1 MLGFRFEDIQ
11 LHLHFCNNESFMIKR
26 LLLFLLFFPLVVLA
40 QFDTIIKGKVVS
52 TSSSLDGIHILNL
65 NKGIGV
71 ATDDRGYFAIRVTIG
86 DTLQFSAI
94 HLIATKHIVVKDDFG
109 ENLLFVEMKSKLN
122 ELEEVT
128 IVQYK
133 NINAVSLGIIP
144 KNQRTYTP
152 AERKLKTAS
161 DVDGQYGTN
170 TQIGLDPLL
179 NWISGRTRMLKKEVE
194 VEKKEFLIDQ
204 TADYYQKEYFT
215 NVLKIPEDYVDGF
228 LFYIVENERFVR
240 AMKDKNK
247 TMATF
252 ILSELAVEYINVG
265 ELESLN
271 STKNEK

>member
-1 MLGFRFEDIQ
+1 MT
-11 LHLHFCNNESFMIKR
+11 KR
-26 LLLFLLFFPLVVLA
+26 LLLFFIFFSLLGWA
-40 QFDTIIKGKVVS
+40 QSDTIIKGKVVS
-52 TSSSLDGIHILNL
+52 TSSSLEGIHILNL

-71 ATDDRGYFAIRVTIG
+71 ATNDRGYFSIRVTIG

-94 HLIATKHIVVKDDFG
+94 HLIATKHIIEKDDFG

-144 KNQRTYTP
+144 KNQKTYTP
-152 AERKLKTAS
+152 AERKLKAAS
-161 DVDGQYGTN
+161 EMSIGT
-170 TQIGLDPLL
+170 IISIDPLL

-194 VEKKEFLIDQ
+194 VERKEFLIDR

-215 NVLKIPEDYVDGF
+215 DVLKIPEDYVDGF
-228 LFYIVENERFVR
+228 LFYVVENSRFVM

-252 ILSELAVEYINVG
+252 ILSELAVEYLKVS
-265 ELESLN
+265 ELQPSI
-271 STKNEK
+271 SDKNEK

>member
-1 MLGFRFEDIQ
+1 MFFSLLGW
-11 LHLHFCNNESFMIKR
+11 
-26 LLLFLLFFPLVVLA
+26 A
-40 QFDTIIKGKVVS
+40 QSDTIIKGKVVS
-52 TSSSLDGIHILNL
+52 TSSSLEGIHILNL
-65 NKGIGV
+65 NKGIGI
-71 ATDDRGYFAIRVTIG
+71 ATDDRGYFAIRVAIG

-94 HLIATKHIVVKDDFG
+94 HLIATKHIIEKDDFG

-144 KNQRTYTP
+144 KNQKTYTP
-152 AERKLKTAS
+152 AERKLKAAS
-161 DVDGQYGTN
+161 EMSIGT
-170 TQIGLDPLL
+170 IISIDPLL

-194 VEKKEFLIDQ
+194 VEKKEFLIDV

-215 NVLKIPEDYVDGF
+215 DVLKIPEDYVDGF
-228 LFYIVENERFVR
+228 LFYVVENSRFVT

-252 ILSELAVEYINVG
+252 ILSELAVEYLKVS
-265 ELESLN
+265 ELQPSI
-271 STKNEK
+271 SDKNEK

>member
-1 MLGFRFEDIQ
+1 
-11 LHLHFCNNESFMIKR
+11 MIKQ
-26 LLLFLLFFPLVVLA
+26 LLFFLFLFHFSGWA
-40 QFDTIIKGKVVS
+40 QSDTIIKGKIVS
-52 TSSSLDGIHILNL
+52 TSSSLEGIHILNL
-65 NKGIGV
+65 NKGIGI
-71 ATDDRGYFAIRVTIG
+71 ATDDRGYFSIRVTIG

-94 HLIATKHIVVKDDFG
+94 HLIGTKHIIKKDDFG

-144 KNQRTYTP
+144 KNQKTYTP

-161 DVDGQYGTN
+161 EMSIGT
-170 TQIGLDPLL
+170 IISIDPLL

-194 VEKKEFLIDQ
+194 IEIKEFLIDQ

-215 NVLKIPEDYVDGF
+215 DVLKIPEDYVDGF

-252 ILSELAVEYINVG
+252 ILSELAVEYLKVT
-265 ELESLN
+265 ELQP
-271 STKNEK
+271 STSVKNEK

>member
-1 MLGFRFEDIQ
+1 MT
-11 LHLHFCNNESFMIKR
+11 KR
-26 LLLFLLFFPLVVLA
+26 LLLFLFFFSLLGWA
-40 QFDTIIKGKVVS
+40 QSDTIIKGKVVS
-52 TSSSLDGIHILNL
+52 TSSSLEGIHILNL
-65 NKGIGV
+65 NKGIGI
-71 ATDDRGYFAIRVTIG
+71 ATDDRGYFAIRVAIG

-94 HLIATKHIVVKDDFG
+94 HLVATKHIIEKDDFV

-144 KNQRTYTP
+144 KNQKTYTP
-152 AERKLKTAS
+152 AERKLKAAS
-161 DVDGQYGTN
+161 EMSIGT
-170 TQIGLDPLL
+170 IISIDPLL

-194 VEKKEFLIDQ
+194 EERKEFLIDR

-215 NVLKIPEDYVDGF
+215 DVLKIPEDYVDGF
-228 LFYIVENERFVR
+228 LFYIVENSRFVM

-252 ILSELAVEYINVG
+252 ILSELAVEYLKVS
-265 ELESLN
+265 ELQPSI
-271 STKNEK
+271 SDKNEK

>member
-1 MLGFRFEDIQ
+1 
-11 LHLHFCNNESFMIKR
+11 MIKR
-26 LLLFLLFFPLVVLA
+26 LLFFFLFFPLVVLA

-65 NKGIGV
+65 NRRIGV
-71 ATDDRGYFAIRVTIG
+71 ATDTRGYFSIRVTIG

-94 HLIATKHIVVKDDFG
+94 HLIATNHIVAKDDFSD
-109 ENLLFVEMKSKLN
+109 NLLFVEMKSKLN

-252 ILSELAVEYINVG
+252 ILSELAVEYIKVG

-271 STKNEK
+271 SNKNEK

>member
-1 MLGFRFEDIQ
+1 
-11 LHLHFCNNESFMIKR
+11 MIK
-26 LLLFLLFFPLVVLA
+26 LLLFFLFLFHFSGWA
-40 QFDTIIKGKVVS
+40 QSDTIIKGKIVS
-52 TSSSLDGIHILNL
+52 TSSSLEGIHILNL
-65 NKGIGV
+65 NKGIGI
-71 ATDDRGYFAIRVTIG
+71 ATDDRGYFSIRVTIG

-94 HLIATKHIVVKDDFG
+94 HLIGTKHIIKKDDFG

-144 KNQRTYTP
+144 KNQKTYTP

-161 DVDGQYGTN
+161 EMSIGT
-170 TQIGLDPLL
+170 IISIDPLL

-194 VEKKEFLIDQ
+194 IEIKEFLIDQ
-204 TADYYQKEYFT
+204 AADYYQKEYFT
-215 NVLKIPEDYVDGF
+215 DVLKIPEDYVDGF

-252 ILSELAVEYINVG
+252 ILSELAVEYLKVT
-265 ELESLN
+265 ELQP
-271 STKNEK
+271 STSVKNEK

>member
-1 MLGFRFEDIQ
+1 MT
-11 LHLHFCNNESFMIKR
+11 KR
-26 LLLFLLFFPLVVLA
+26 LPLFLLFFSLLGWA
-40 QFDTIIKGKVVS
+40 QSDTIIKGKVVS
-52 TSSSLDGIHILNL
+52 TSSSLEGIHILNL
-65 NKGIGV
+65 NKGIGI
-71 ATDDRGYFAIRVTIG
+71 ATDDRGYFAIRVAIG

-94 HLIATKHIVVKDDFG
+94 HLVATKHIIEKDDFG

-144 KNQRTYTP
+144 KNQKTYTP
-152 AERKLKTAS
+152 AERKLKAAS
-161 DVDGQYGTN
+161 EMSIGT
-170 TQIGLDPLL
+170 IISIDPLL

-194 VEKKEFLIDQ
+194 EERKEFLIDR

-215 NVLKIPEDYVDGF
+215 DVLKIPEDYVDGF
-228 LFYIVENERFVR
+228 LFYIVENSRFVM

-252 ILSELAVEYINVG
+252 ILSELAVEYLKVS
-265 ELESLN
+265 ELQPSI
-271 STKNEK
+271 SDKNEK

>member
-1 MLGFRFEDIQ
+1 
-11 LHLHFCNNESFMIKR
+11 MIKR
-26 LLLFLLFFPLVVLA
+26 LLPFFMFFSLLGWA
-40 QFDTIIKGKVVS
+40 QSDTIIKGKVVS
-52 TSSSLDGIHILNL
+52 TSSSLEGIHILNL
-65 NKGIGV
+65 NKGIGI
-71 ATDDRGYFAIRVTIG
+71 ATDDRGYFAIRVAIG

-94 HLIATKHIVVKDDFG
+94 HLVATKHIIEKDDFG

-144 KNQRTYTP
+144 KNQKTYTP
-152 AERKLKTAS
+152 AERKLKAAS
-161 DVDGQYGTN
+161 EMSIGT
-170 TQIGLDPLL
+170 IISIDPLL

-194 VEKKEFLIDQ
+194 EERKEFLIDR

-215 NVLKIPEDYVDGF
+215 DVLKIPEDYVDGF
-228 LFYIVENERFVR
+228 LFYIVENSRFVM

-252 ILSELAVEYINVG
+252 ILSELAVEYLKVS
-265 ELESLN
+265 ELQPSI
-271 STKNEK
+271 SDKNEK

>member
-1 MLGFRFEDIQ
+1 MTKQ
-11 LHLHFCNNESFMIKR
+11 
-26 LLLFLLFFPLVVLA
+26 LLLFLLFFSFLGWA
-40 QFDTIIKGKVVS
+40 QSDTIIKGKVVS
-52 TSSSLDGIHILNL
+52 TSSSLEGIHILNL
-65 NKGIGV
+65 NKGIGI
-71 ATDDRGYFAIRVTIG
+71 ATNDRGYFSIRVTIG

-94 HLIATKHIVVKDDFG
+94 HLIATKHIIEKDDFG

-144 KNQRTYTP
+144 KNQKTYTP
-152 AERKLKTAS
+152 AERKLKAAS
-161 DVDGQYGTN
+161 EMSIGT
-170 TQIGLDPLL
+170 IISIDPLL

-194 VEKKEFLIDQ
+194 VERKEFLIDR

-215 NVLKIPEDYVDGF
+215 DVLKIPEDYVDGF
-228 LFYIVENERFVR
+228 LFYVVENSRFVM

-252 ILSELAVEYINVG
+252 ILSELAVEYLKVS
-265 ELESLN
+265 ELQPSI
-271 STKNEK
+271 SDKNEK

>member
-1 MLGFRFEDIQ
+1 MTKQ
-11 LHLHFCNNESFMIKR
+11 
-26 LLLFLLFFPLVVLA
+26 LLLFLLFFSFLGWA
-40 QFDTIIKGKVVS
+40 QSDTIIKGKVVS
-52 TSSSLDGIHILNL
+52 TSSSLEGIHILNL

-71 ATDDRGYFAIRVTIG
+71 ATNDRGYFSIRVTIG

-94 HLIATKHIVVKDDFG
+94 HLIATKHIIEKDDFG

-144 KNQRTYTP
+144 KNQKTYTP
-152 AERKLKTAS
+152 AERKLKAAS
-161 DVDGQYGTN
+161 EMSIGT
-170 TQIGLDPLL
+170 IISIDPLL

-194 VEKKEFLIDQ
+194 VERKEFLIDR

-215 NVLKIPEDYVDGF
+215 DVLKIPEDYVDGF
-228 LFYIVENERFVR
+228 LFYVVENSRFVM

-252 ILSELAVEYINVG
+252 ILSELAVEYLKVS
-265 ELESLN
+265 ELQPSI
-271 STKNEK
+271 SDKNEK

>member
-1 MLGFRFEDIQ
+1 MT
-11 LHLHFCNNESFMIKR
+11 KR
-26 LLLFLLFFPLVVLA
+26 LPLFLLFFSLLGWA
-40 QFDTIIKGKVVS
+40 QSDTIIKGKVVS
-52 TSSSLDGIHILNL
+52 TSSSLEGIHVLNL
-65 NKGIGV
+65 NKGIGI
-71 ATDDRGYFAIRVTIG
+71 ATDDRGYFAIRVAIG

-94 HLIATKHIVVKDDFG
+94 HLVATKHIIEKDDFG

-144 KNQRTYTP
+144 KNQKTYTP
-152 AERKLKTAS
+152 AERKLKAAS
-161 DVDGQYGTN
+161 EMSIGT
-170 TQIGLDPLL
+170 IISIDPLL

-194 VEKKEFLIDQ
+194 EERKEFLIDR

-215 NVLKIPEDYVDGF
+215 DVLKIPEDYVDGF
-228 LFYIVENERFVR
+228 LFYIVENSRFVM

-252 ILSELAVEYINVG
+252 ILSELAVEYLKVS
-265 ELESLN
+265 ELQPSI
-271 STKNEK
+271 SDKNEK

>member
-1 MLGFRFEDIQ
+1 
-11 LHLHFCNNESFMIKR
+11 MIKR
-26 LLLFLLFFPLVVLA
+26 LLLFFMFFSLLGWA
-40 QFDTIIKGKVVS
+40 QSDTIIKGKVVS
-52 TSSSLDGIHILNL
+52 TSSSLEGIHILNL
-65 NKGIGV
+65 NKGIGI
-71 ATDDRGYFAIRVTIG
+71 ATDDRGYFAIRVAIG

-94 HLIATKHIVVKDDFG
+94 HLIATKHIIEKDDFG

-144 KNQRTYTP
+144 KNQKTYTP
-152 AERKLKTAS
+152 AERKLKAAS
-161 DVDGQYGTN
+161 EMSIGT
-170 TQIGLDPLL
+170 IISIDPLL

-194 VEKKEFLIDQ
+194 VERKEFLIDR

-215 NVLKIPEDYVDGF
+215 DVLKIPEDYVDGF
-228 LFYIVENERFVR
+228 LFYVVENSRFVM

-252 ILSELAVEYINVG
+252 ILSELAVEYLKVS
-265 ELESLN
+265 ELQPSI
-271 STKNEK
+271 SDKNEK

>member
-1 MLGFRFEDIQ
+1 
-11 LHLHFCNNESFMIKR
+11 MIKR
-26 LLLFLLFFPLVVLA
+26 LLPFFMFFSLLGWA
-40 QFDTIIKGKVVS
+40 QSDTIIKGKVVS
-52 TSSSLDGIHILNL
+52 TSSSLEGIHILNL
-65 NKGIGV
+65 NKGIGI
-71 ATDDRGYFAIRVTIG
+71 ATDDRGYFAIRVAIG

-94 HLIATKHIVVKDDFG
+94 HLIATKHIIEKDDFG

-144 KNQRTYTP
+144 KNQKTYTP
-152 AERKLKTAS
+152 AERKLKAAS
-161 DVDGQYGTN
+161 EMSIGT
-170 TQIGLDPLL
+170 IISIDPLL

-194 VEKKEFLIDQ
+194 EERKEFLIDR

-215 NVLKIPEDYVDGF
+215 DVLKIPEDYVDGF
-228 LFYIVENERFVR
+228 LFYVVENSRFVT

-252 ILSELAVEYINVG
+252 ILSELAVEY
-265 ELESLN
+265 LRFQ
-271 STKNEK
+271 

>member
-1 MLGFRFEDIQ
+1 MT
-11 LHLHFCNNESFMIKR
+11 KR
-26 LLLFLLFFPLVVLA
+26 LLLFFMFFSLLGWA
-40 QFDTIIKGKVVS
+40 QSDTIIKGKVVS
-52 TSSSLDGIHILNL
+52 TSSSLEGIHILNL

-71 ATDDRGYFAIRVTIG
+71 ATNDRGYFSIRVTIG

-94 HLIATKHIVVKDDFG
+94 HLIATKHIIEKDDFG

-144 KNQRTYTP
+144 KNQKTYTP
-152 AERKLKTAS
+152 AERKLKAAS
-161 DVDGQYGTN
+161 EMSIGT
-170 TQIGLDPLL
+170 IISIDPLL

-194 VEKKEFLIDQ
+194 VERKEFLIDR

-215 NVLKIPEDYVDGF
+215 DVLKIPEDYVDGF
-228 LFYIVENERFVR
+228 LFYVVENSRFVM

-252 ILSELAVEYINVG
+252 ILSELAVEYLKVS
-265 ELESLN
+265 ELQPSI
-271 STKNEK
+271 SDKNEK